1 MTNGCPICFRTYTAG
16 LWDHMEKCAKKRAK
30 EETRRDAQEDED
42 RRRAHRKAEGF
53 ED

>member
-1 MTNGCPICFRTYTAG
+1 MNECPICFRTYTAG
-16 LWDHMEKCAKKRAK
+16 LWDHIEKCRDKRMK
-30 EETRRDAQEDED
+30 EEQERDLREDED